1 MVILIVDK
9 NHSYDLLVSAR
20 PGSASH
26 CAHLTRPGTLS
37 PLIAEKHCENP
48 SGGTTFFFCLLSQ
61 PGRASYPTRVHL
73 DCQRDVEGHSK
84 APAAGSIMLFLTA
97 RQTQPAPTWVH

>member
-26 CAHLTRPGTLS
+26 CAHLTCPGTLS

-48 SGGTTFFFCLLSQ
+48 SGGTTFFFVFCHSQ
-61 PGRASYPTRVHL
+61 AG
-73 DCQRDVEGHSK
+73 
-84 APAAGSIMLFLTA
+84 PA
-97 RQTQPAPTWVH
+97 TQPECTWIAKEMWKGTPKPLLQVA